1 LFVLATVSRV
11 KSEGP
16 AGTEGALIRVSVF
29 ISFAVVAEAVSPNE
43 IAARLP
49 TTRAR
54 MFLRKQ
60 EEFRMFGLLRL

>member
-29 ISFAVVAEAVSPNE
+29 ISFAVLDEAVSPHE
-43 IAARLP
+43 VAARL
-49 TTRAR
+49 TATKVR

>member
-1 LFVLATVSRV
+1 LATVGRV
-11 KSEGP
+11 ESEGP

-49 TTRAR
+49 TTRMR

-60 EEFRMFGLLRL
+60 